1 MEEIE
6 GGERLQTAQ
15 VTEQIGTKSGPSRDQ
30 VQILDFARSPR
41 ALLELMELA
50 GRSNRT
56 KFREQVVRP
65 LLEAGWLEMTIPD
78 KPRSSKQRYKTTPA
92 GAKALEE
99 ASHRDGNSRGTK

>member
-1 MEEIE
+1 M
-6 GGERLQTAQ
+6 R
-15 VTEQIGTKSGPSRDQ
+15 
-30 VQILDFARSPR
+30 ILDFARSPR

-78 KPRSSKQRYKTTPA
+78 KPRSSKQQYRTTEA
-92 GAKALEE
+92 GLRALKETQ
-99 ASHRDGNSRGTK
+99 H